1 MMAAEIFSESATE
14 LTGALVPGTTS
25 ENMQGN
31 VWVFID
37 VSPGALAAVSSYE
50 ETTSKQR
57 FSV

>member
-31 VWVFID
+31 VWGVHRCEPRSI
-37 VSPGALAAVSSYE
+37 GG
-50 ETTSKQR
+50 
-57 FSV
+57 SVQL